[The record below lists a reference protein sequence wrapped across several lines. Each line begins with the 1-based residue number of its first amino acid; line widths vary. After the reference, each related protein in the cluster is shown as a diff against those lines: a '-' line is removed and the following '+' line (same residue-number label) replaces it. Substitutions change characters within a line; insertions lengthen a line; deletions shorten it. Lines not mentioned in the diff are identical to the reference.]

1 MFRFQ
6 FALLNFLAFLT
17 VLVLTRIPLACAQ
30 QSTGANAQ
38 SKATLAAAADPPA
51 PSPQAQKV
59 PAVKLTDLGWL
70 EGRWRGDWGPRVAEQ
85 VWMPPKAGL
94 MLGVFRLIEGDKPLV
109 IELFSMVQKTDGIN
123 FYLRHFTSELVPWE
137 KSDATVLNLAN
148 VDGRKVDFEN
158 PVNGMPKRSIFT
170 RIDADT
176 YTSRSELVPE
186 TGDTQIIEI
195 TYHRQ
200 PQVGATPNAGNG
212 AHQKK
217 P

>member
-1 MFRFQ
+1 MVRFQ
-6 FALLNFLAFLT
+6 YALLNFLAFLT
-17 VLVLTRIPLACAQ
+17 VLALPTISLARAQ
-30 QSTGANAQ
+30 QSSGAGSQ
-38 SKATLAAAADPPA
+38 SKATTATAADPPA
-51 PSPQAQKV
+51 PSPLTQKV
-59 PAVKLTDLGWL
+59 PAVKLADFGWL

-85 VWMPPKAGL
+85 VWMAPKAGL

-109 IELFSMVQKTDGIN
+109 IELFSMVQKPDGIN
-123 FYLRHFTSELVPWE
+123 FYFRHFTTELVPWE
-137 KSDATVLNLAN
+137 KSDATVLSLAN
-148 VDGRKVDFEN
+148 VDGKKIDFEN
-158 PVNGMPKRSIFT
+158 PLNGMPKRSILT

-186 TGDTQIIEI
+186 TGDTQVIEI

-200 PQVGATPNAGNG
+200 PQNGPAPSAGNG

>member
-6 FALLNFLAFLT
+6 LNLLNFF
-17 VLVLTRIPLACAQ
+17 VLIILLGLLISPLAYAQ
-30 QSTGANAQ
+30 QTTGAGSQ
-38 SKATLAAAADPPA
+38 SKTTPAAAPDAPA
-51 PSPQAQKV
+51 PSVLAQKA
-59 PAVKLTDLGWL
+59 PSTKLADLGWL

-85 VWMPPKAGL
+85 VWMAPKAGL

-109 IELFSMVQKTDGIN
+109 IELFSMVQEPDGIN
-123 FYLRHFTSELVPWE
+123 FYFRHFTPELVPWE
-137 KSDATVLNLAN
+137 KSEATVLNLTN
-148 VDGRKVDFEN
+148 VDGRKIDFEN

-176 YTSRSELVPE
+176 YTSRAELVPE
-186 TGDTQIIEI
+186 TGDMQVIEI

-200 PQVGATPNAGNG
+200 PQVGSASNAGSG
-212 AHQKK
+212 GHQKK